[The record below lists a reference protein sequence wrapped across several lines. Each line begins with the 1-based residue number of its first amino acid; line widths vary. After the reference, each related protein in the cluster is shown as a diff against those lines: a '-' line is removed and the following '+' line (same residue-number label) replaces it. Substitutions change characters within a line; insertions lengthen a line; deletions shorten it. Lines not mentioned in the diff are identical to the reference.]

1 MSRFEYQSDADV
13 IVAYKCDQTSEI
25 SDQAQCNDGLE
36 RSEWQKGYFNP
47 RFGYVSLRKPRKL
60 RPKKLLRRLSD
71 SVSQAAR
78 RLSSIMTGERESRN
92 PSLVHINGDKYVA
105 LQDSDGGY
113 MVNGVSQEGFEEI
126 GSVDGCDCKQEKIE
140 TCQKDSPNVVHRVAK
155 SSVNIMSQLR
165 RASIMSTTTQKF
177 ISILQSRRSS
187 YERDG
192 VYQQPSKQTE
202 YLSVDNSPNQK
213 KQDPIYEEHYGRVRK
228 YSDDKNVKWQ
238 FESAGGPSY
247 LVSQLR
253 SVFLPINYP
262 SSVHPCYLKFH
273 AWQALETYVAA
284 VVGVLCSQAML
295 ESLGIS
301 KAASTAGA
309 VAIQWVLKDGIA
321 EMGKLLFIKRYAR
334 SFDSHPRTWKAIGE
348 VLTTLGSGLQLCT
361 ILVPSN
367 YFLLLAASG
376 NILKSVSWAVW
387 GVTHMWFIRNFALS
401 NNVGDL
407 SAKAEAQSALA
418 LVSGWMSGVVLLS
431 YSHSPA
437 TLFLTYLLLAPVH
450 GLATYK
456 ELKNAEIGSMNNAKA
471 LVLCRG
477 FVHNNGTDVY
487 QVGDAQIEKW
497 IGILGESLRKKPKRS
512 LENGKLK
519 QQHQIDDAFDRLPDV
534 RMGST
539 IESSF
544 DALQDAR
551 TVAETIRDENYL
563 LGVRTLMRSDGSRQR
578 TIHIVLHKEAEG
590 RDSLKAL
597 LNAVKLDQMLDLRTL
612 QKEDE
617 LCHNKKM
624 MSIFKDSHQ
633 WTLDHFASFIAK
645 LDNHDWQTES
655 VLFSDAGFRAQWK
668 KLPKND
674 VIDLEIPPQS
684 TSASDPKSQQ

>member
-1 MSRFEYQSDADV
+1 MSRFEYQSDPDV

-25 SDQAQCNDGLE
+25 SDQPLCNDGLE

-78 RLSSIMTGERESRN
+78 RLSSIMTGERDSRY

-105 LQDSDGGY
+105 LQDSDGGD
-113 MVNGVSQEGFEEI
+113 MVNGVSQEGFIEI
-126 GSVDGCDCKQEKIE
+126 DSVDGCDCKQEKIE
-140 TCQKDSPNVVHRVAK
+140 TCQKESPNVVHRVAK
-155 SSVNIMSQLR
+155 SSVNIVSQLR

-192 VYQQPSKQTE
+192 VYQQPSKETQYCTDDSLVGPLNSSLLTVSESEKQKEEGFELQTFCHD
-202 YLSVDNSPNQK
+202 LFTSITK
-213 KQDPIYEEHYGRVRK
+213 KDIEDEDLRIKSELERYKGA
-228 YSDDKNVKWQ
+228 SINV
-238 FESAGGPSY
+238 
-247 LVSQLR
+247 
-253 SVFLPINYP
+253 
-262 SSVHPCYLKFH
+262 
-273 AWQALETYVAA
+273 ALETYVAA

-512 LENGKLK
+512 LDNGKLK
-519 QQHQIDDAFDRLPDV
+519 QHQYQTDDAFDRLPDV

-544 DALQDAR
+544 DALQDAKM
-551 TVAETIRDENYL
+551 VADTIRDENYL

-668 KLPKND
+668 KSPKND